1 MMYVN
6 HKIFVAALLT
16 LYTYL
21 DICDAQKTVRDS
33 KKVLTRNSLA
43 KLIESVC
50 IKTVWNL
57 VWALNEVPIGL
68 NTCQVI
74 RSHCLM
80 RPSDHLITSWKYV
93 MCLIS
98 QPSEKLETPFEWL
111 TKVRHFS
118 KNWNHS
124 FNNSRPQLGRNFL
137 PSLKYRKY

>member
-1 MMYVN
+1 MYVN

-33 KKVLTRNSLA
+33 IKVLTRNSLA

-50 IKTVWNL
+50 DKTVWNL
-57 VWALNEVPIGL
+57 VWALNEVPMRL

-80 RPSDHLITSWKYV
+80 RSSDHLITSWKYV

-98 QPSEKLETPFEWL
+98 QPSEKLETPFF
-111 TKVRHFS
+111 R
-118 KNWNHS
+118 
-124 FNNSRPQLGRNFL
+124 NSRTWYAEHITKITDHKCPKMMKINKKWINFW
-137 PSLKYRKY
+137 